1 MKGKFASRRH
11 PTCEQAPRGEMEIS
25 VRTTRAVCR
34 GQATAQRAGWKASIP
49 ECRMCGQ
56 APESISHLI
65 SECSELAG
73 DEYKIQHDK
82 AGRAVLRE
90 RGYGHNQHHHTIT
103 PGQVN

>member
-1 MKGKFASRRH
+1 
-11 PTCEQAPRGEMEIS
+11 MEIS
-25 VRTTRAVCR
+25 VRTTRAICR

-73 DEYKIQHDK
+73 DEYRIEHDK
-82 AGRAVLRE
+82 AGSAVHSPCCQG
-90 RGYGHNQHHHTIT
+90 RGYSTISIIT